1 VVETLLNPK
10 QSADLTSLLAA
21 VSVQARL
28 GSGYREEADYWAGQ
42 VASGLLAA
50 DDMQTIAWLL
60 EEVAGSPWLPDPIG
74 QWARAWAATIK
85 ELTGLQ
91 EAY

>member
-1 VVETLLNPK
+1 LVETLLNPK

-42 VASGLLAA
+42 VGSGLDA

-60 EEVAGSPWLPDPIG
+60 EDVAGSPWLPDPIG
-74 QWARAWAATIK
+74 QWARAWATTIK
-85 ELTGLQ
+85 ELSGLQ